1 MTVVNLT
8 VDETILG
15 GTGAATSGRVTVDYF
30 AGARPYVRVVGET
43 VTLPKPVVVT
53 YTDGELAA
61 PLSLE
66 PTGDVCAARI
76 VIRSDTTGAQLRRY
90 VTIPD
95 TGPVD
100 FGALVDVDPSL
111 FTPVTPDELL
121 RDWIENEISTRTIDR
136 F

>member
-30 AGARPYVRVVGET
+30 AGTRPYVRVMGET
-43 VTLPKPVVVT
+43 VTLPRSVT
-53 YTDGELAA
+53 VAFTAGALTA
-61 PLSLE
+61 PLDLE

-90 VTIPD
+90 VTIPPA
-95 TGPVD
+95 GPVD
-100 FGALVDVDPSL
+100 FGALEDVDPAL
-111 FTPVTPDELL
+111 FAPVPADQSL
-121 RDWIENEISTRTIDR
+121 RDWIIAKITELTIDR

>member
-30 AGARPYVRVVGET
+30 AGTRPYVRVVGET
-43 VTLPKPVVVT
+43 VTLPKSVT
-53 YTDGELAA
+53 VPFAAGILSA
-61 PLSLE
+61 PLDLE

-90 VTIPD
+90 VAIPD

-100 FGALVDVDPSL
+100 FGALIDVDPSL
-111 FTPVTPDELL
+111 FTPVTPDQSL
-121 RDWIENEISTRTIDR
+121 RDWIETEITNRTVDR